1 MKLNALFRRKPDDR
15 PFALYGTLVEEAR
28 DLGWYRAG
36 VADTIDGRFDALAT
50 VVCAAL
56 LRLESED
63 SDASRVLNVR
73 LTELF
78 IGNMDS
84 ELRQLGTG
92 DMVVGKNVGKLVG
105 QLGGRLGALR
115 EEGATDAFVARNLL
129 RDADAGPERT
139 EPLVARLETWRGRL
153 ARTSFDDFAAGRV
166 AA

>member
-15 PFALYGTLVEEAR
+15 PFALYDALVRQAR
-28 DLGWYRAG
+28 DPAWYRAG
-36 VADTIDGRFDALAT
+36 LPDTIDGRFDSLAT

-56 LRLESED
+56 LRIEAEPG
-63 SDASRVLNVR
+63 DAARVLGVR

-115 EEGATDAFVARNLL
+115 DEGVTDAFVARNML
-129 RDADAGPERT
+129 RDVDAGPERT
-139 EPLVARLETWRGRL
+139 RPLAARLEAWRERL
-153 ARTSFDDFAAGRV
+153 SRTPISELVAGRV
-166 AA
+166 A